1 MLPNIETIDPNFNWI
16 DANYNLVE
24 YQGNIE
30 SQMSKFPN
38 ARLIIID
45 RSRAV
50 LVVLGNTS
58 EVVKGLG
65 AYIANVELNALYS
78 PCETSPVNAS
88 GADLFH
94 TSPYLQLDGTGT
106 IIGILDSGIDYLNEE
121 FINEDG
127 TTRIL
132 TILDQGTRNEY
143 TSEDINNA
151 IKAKNQGLDPY
162 TIVPLRDEQGHGT
175 YMASIAGAR
184 GVNPQVIGVAPKCNF
199 AIVKLALADQRTK
212 DEYAVVGDA
221 PVYSTVAL
229 ILGMRYLYEIAL
241 RYSRPMIIL
250 IPLGSNTGPKDGLST
265 TERFMNEISAT
276 RGIAFVTPTGNQ
288 GDGENHA
295 SGELKNVGDVSE
307 IELKV
312 GSNQRNIWMEVW
324 VKDPDKFTL
333 SIVSP
338 TGEIIQRVPPIPN
351 RPTEVSF
358 LYEGTKMVIEYLL
371 PERQTGDERI
381 IIKATN
387 IKEGIWKFR
396 LIGELVATGRY
407 DAYLVS
413 RELLAPETKFL
424 KPDPYVTLTTPS
436 TAAQAITVAAY
447 NQSNNSVIGLS
458 GRGYTR
464 DGKIKPDIAAGGIN
478 ALVTSVGGG
487 TQTITGTSVAA
498 AVTAGCCSLI
508 YQWGIVEGNDPS
520 LYSPKLKTYLIRGT
534 EKRPGDTYPNRE
546 WGYGML
552 NLKGVFDNI
561 RCLEVEDF
569 KSRHIKKKE
578 SEDGY
583 YIGTLFIRLP

>member
-1 MLPNIETIDPNFNWI
+1 MLPNIETIDPNFNWN
-16 DANYNLVE
+16 DANYILIE

-38 ARLIIID
+38 ARLIIVD
-45 RSRAV
+45 RSRAI
-50 LVVLGNTS
+50 LVVLGNLS
-58 EVVKGLG
+58 DVIKGLG
-65 AYIANVELNALYS
+65 VYVSNVELNALYS
-78 PCETSPVNAS
+78 PCETSPGNAA

-132 TILDQGTRNEY
+132 AMLDQGGRRDY
-143 TSEDINNA
+143 SSEDINNA

-162 TIVPLRDEQGHGT
+162 SIVPLRDDQGHGT

-184 GVNPQVIGVAPKCNF
+184 GVNPEIIGVAPKCNF
-199 AIVKLALADQRTK
+199 AIVKLAIADERTK
-212 DEYAVVGDA
+212 NEYAVVGDS
-221 PVYSTVAL
+221 PVYTTVAL
-229 ILGMRYLYEIAL
+229 ILGMRYLYEVAV
-241 RYSRPMIIL
+241 RYNMPMVIL

-265 TERFMNEISAT
+265 TERFMDEISAT
-276 RGIAFVTPTGNQ
+276 RGITFVTPTGNQ

-295 SGELKNVGDVSE
+295 SGELTNVGDVSE

-312 GSNQRNIWMEVW
+312 DSNQRNIWMEIW
-324 VKDPDKFTL
+324 VKNPDKFTL

-338 TGEIIQRVPPIPN
+338 TGEIVQRVPPIPN
-351 RPTEVSF
+351 RQTEVSF
-358 LYEGTKMVIEYLL
+358 LYEGTRMIIEYLL

-396 LIGELVATGRY
+396 LLGELVVTGRY

-413 RELLAPETKFL
+413 RQLLAPETKFL
-424 KPDPYVTLTTPS
+424 RPDPYVTLSTPS
-436 TAAQAITVAAY
+436 TATQAITVAAY
-447 NQSNNSVIGLS
+447 NQSNNSVVGLS

-464 DGKIKPDIAAGGIN
+464 DGKIKPDIAAGGVN
-478 ALVTSVGGG
+478 ALVASVGGG

-498 AVTAGCCSLI
+498 SVTAGCCSLI

-534 EKRPGDTYPNRE
+534 EKRLGDTYPNRE

-561 RCLEVEDF
+561 RFLD
-569 KSRHIKKKE
+569 
-578 SEDGY
+578 SENRKRRKNKDRDGY
-583 YIGTLFIRLP
+583 YVGSLFVRLP

>member
-1 MLPNIETIDPNFNWI
+1 MLPNIETIDPNFNWN
-16 DANYNLVE
+16 DSNYILIE

-38 ARLIIID
+38 ARLIIVD

-50 LVVLGNTS
+50 LVVLGNLS
-58 EVVKGLG
+58 EVIKGLG
-65 AYIANVELNALYS
+65 GYISNVELNALYS
-78 PCETSPVNAS
+78 PCETSPGNAA

-127 TTRIL
+127 STRIL
-132 TILDQGTRNEY
+132 AMLDQGGRREY
-143 TSEDINNA
+143 TSDDINNA

-162 TIVPLRDEQGHGT
+162 SIVPLRDDQGHGT

-184 GVNPQVIGVAPKCNF
+184 GVNPEVIGVAPKCYF
-199 AIVKLALADQRTK
+199 AIVKLAIADERTK
-212 DEYAVVGDA
+212 SEYAVVGDS
-221 PVYSTVAL
+221 PVYTTVAL
-229 ILGMRYLYEIAL
+229 ILGMRYLYEVAV
-241 RYSRPMIIL
+241 RYNMPMVIL

-265 TERFMNEISAT
+265 TERFMDEISAT
-276 RGIAFVTPTGNQ
+276 RGITFVTPTGNQ

-295 SGELKNVGDVSE
+295 SGELTNVGDISE

-312 GSNQRNIWMEVW
+312 DSNQRNIWMEIW
-324 VKDPDKFTL
+324 VKNPDKFTL

-338 TGEIIQRVPPIPN
+338 TGEIVQRVPPIPN
-351 RPTEVSF
+351 RQTEVSF
-358 LYEGTKMVIEYLL
+358 LYEGTRMIIEYLL

-396 LIGELVATGRY
+396 LLGELVVTGRY

-413 RELLAPETKFL
+413 RQLLAQETKFL
-424 KPDPYVTLTTPS
+424 RPDPYVTLSTPS
-436 TAAQAITVAAY
+436 TATQAITVAAY
-447 NQSNNSVIGLS
+447 NQSNNSVVGLS

-464 DGKIKPDIAAGGIN
+464 DGKIKPDIAAGGVK
-478 ALVTSVGGG
+478 ALVASVGGG

-498 AVTAGCCSLI
+498 SVTAGCCSLI

-534 EKRPGDTYPNRE
+534 EKRLGDTYPNRE

-561 RCLEVEDF
+561 RFLD
-569 KSRHIKKKE
+569 
-578 SEDGY
+578 SENRKRRKNKDRDGY
-583 YIGTLFIRLP
+583 YVGSLFVRLP

>member
-1 MLPNIETIDPNFNWI
+1 MLPNIETIDPNFNWN
-16 DANYNLVE
+16 DSNYILIE

-38 ARLIIID
+38 ARLIIVD

-50 LVVLGNTS
+50 LVVLGNLS
-58 EVVKGLG
+58 EVIKGLG
-65 AYIANVELNALYS
+65 GYISNVELNALYS
-78 PCETSPVNAS
+78 PCETSPGNAA

-127 TTRIL
+127 STRIL
-132 TILDQGTRNEY
+132 AMLDQGGRREY
-143 TSEDINNA
+143 TSDDINNA

-162 TIVPLRDEQGHGT
+162 SIVPLRDDQGHGT

-184 GVNPQVIGVAPKCNF
+184 GVNPEVIGVAPKCYF
-199 AIVKLALADQRTK
+199 AIVKLAIADERTK
-212 DEYAVVGDA
+212 SEYAVVGDS
-221 PVYSTVAL
+221 PVYTTVAL
-229 ILGMRYLYEIAL
+229 ILGMRYLYEVAV
-241 RYSRPMIIL
+241 RYNMPMVIL

-265 TERFMNEISAT
+265 TERFMDEISAT
-276 RGIAFVTPTGNQ
+276 RGITFVTPTGNQ

-295 SGELKNVGDVSE
+295 SGELTNVGDISE

-312 GSNQRNIWMEVW
+312 DSNQRNIWMEIW
-324 VKDPDKFTL
+324 VKNPDKFTL

-338 TGEIIQRVPPIPN
+338 TGEIVQRVPPIPN
-351 RPTEVSF
+351 RQTEVSF
-358 LYEGTKMVIEYLL
+358 LYEGTRMIIEYLL

-396 LIGELVATGRY
+396 LLGELVVTGRY

-413 RELLAPETKFL
+413 RQLLAQETKFL
-424 KPDPYVTLTTPS
+424 RPDPYVTLSTPS
-436 TAAQAITVAAY
+436 TATQAITVAAY
-447 NQSNNSVIGLS
+447 NQSNNSVVGLS

-464 DGKIKPDIAAGGIN
+464 DGKIKPDIAAGGVN
-478 ALVTSVGGG
+478 ALVASVGGG

-498 AVTAGCCSLI
+498 SVTAGCCSLI

-534 EKRPGDTYPNRE
+534 EKRLGDTYPNRE

-561 RCLEVEDF
+561 RFLD
-569 KSRHIKKKE
+569 
-578 SEDGY
+578 SENRKRRKNKDRDGY
-583 YIGTLFIRLP
+583 YVGSLFVRLP

>member
-1 MLPNIETIDPNFNWI
+1 MLPNIETIDPNFNWN
-16 DANYNLVE
+16 DSNYILIE

-38 ARLIIID
+38 ARLIIVD

-50 LVVLGNTS
+50 LVVLGNLS
-58 EVVKGLG
+58 EVIKGLG
-65 AYIANVELNALYS
+65 GYISNVELNALYS
-78 PCETSPVNAS
+78 PCETSPGNAA

-127 TTRIL
+127 STRIL
-132 TILDQGTRNEY
+132 AMLDQGGRREY
-143 TSEDINNA
+143 TSDDINNA

-162 TIVPLRDEQGHGT
+162 SIVPLRDDQGHGT

-184 GVNPQVIGVAPKCNF
+184 GVNPEVIGVAPKCYF
-199 AIVKLALADQRTK
+199 AIVKLAIADERTK
-212 DEYAVVGDA
+212 SEYAVVGDS
-221 PVYSTVAL
+221 PVYTTVAL
-229 ILGMRYLYEIAL
+229 ILGMRYLYEVAV
-241 RYSRPMIIL
+241 RYNMPMVIL

-265 TERFMNEISAT
+265 TERVMDEISAT
-276 RGIAFVTPTGNQ
+276 RGITFVTPTGNQ

-295 SGELKNVGDVSE
+295 SGELTNVGDISE

-312 GSNQRNIWMEVW
+312 DSNQRNIWMEIW
-324 VKDPDKFTL
+324 VKNPDKFTL

-338 TGEIIQRVPPIPN
+338 TGEIVQRVPPIPN
-351 RPTEVSF
+351 RQTEVSF
-358 LYEGTKMVIEYLL
+358 LYEGTRMIIEYLL

-396 LIGELVATGRY
+396 LLGELVVTGRY

-413 RELLAPETKFL
+413 RQLLAQETKFL
-424 KPDPYVTLTTPS
+424 RPDPYVTLSTPS
-436 TAAQAITVAAY
+436 TATQAITVAAY
-447 NQSNNSVIGLS
+447 NQSNNSVVGLS

-464 DGKIKPDIAAGGIN
+464 DGKIKPDIAAGGVN
-478 ALVTSVGGG
+478 ALVASVGGG

-498 AVTAGCCSLI
+498 SVTAGCCSLI

-534 EKRPGDTYPNRE
+534 EKRLGDTYPNRE

-561 RCLEVEDF
+561 RFLD
-569 KSRHIKKKE
+569 
-578 SEDGY
+578 SENRKRRKNKDRDGY
-583 YIGTLFIRLP
+583 YVGSLFVRLP

>member
-1 MLPNIETIDPNFNWI
+1 MLPNIETIDPNFNWN
-16 DANYNLVE
+16 DSNYILIE

-38 ARLIIID
+38 ARLIIVD

-50 LVVLGNTS
+50 LVVLGDLS
-58 EVVKGLG
+58 EVIKGLG
-65 AYIANVELNALYS
+65 GYISNVELNALYS
-78 PCETSPVNAS
+78 PCETSPGNAA

-127 TTRIL
+127 STRIL
-132 TILDQGTRNEY
+132 AMLDQGGRREY

-162 TIVPLRDEQGHGT
+162 SIVPLRDDQGHGT

-184 GVNPQVIGVAPKCNF
+184 GVNPEVIGVAPKCYF
-199 AIVKLALADQRTK
+199 AIVKLAIADERTK
-212 DEYAVVGDA
+212 SEYAVVGDS
-221 PVYSTVAL
+221 PVYTTVAL
-229 ILGMRYLYEIAL
+229 ILGMRYLYEVAV
-241 RYSRPMIIL
+241 RYNMPMVIL

-265 TERFMNEISAT
+265 TERFMDEISAA
-276 RGIAFVTPTGNQ
+276 RGITFVTPTGNQ

-295 SGELKNVGDVSE
+295 SGELRNVGDVSE

-312 GSNQRNIWMEVW
+312 DSNQRNIWMEVW
-324 VKDPDKFTL
+324 VKNPDKFTL

-351 RPTEVSF
+351 RQTEVSF
-358 LYEGTKMVIEYLL
+358 LYEGTRMVIEYLL

-396 LIGELVATGRY
+396 LLGELVVTGRY

-413 RELLAPETKFL
+413 RQLLAPETKFL
-424 KPDPYVTLTTPS
+424 KPDPYVTLSTPS
-436 TAAQAITVAAY
+436 TATQTITVAAY
-447 NQSNNSVIGLS
+447 NQSNNSIVGLS

-464 DGKIKPDIAAGGIN
+464 DGKIKPDIAAGGVN
-478 ALVTSVGGG
+478 ALVASVGGG

-508 YQWGIVEGNDPS
+508 YEWGIVEGNDPS

-534 EKRPGDTYPNRE
+534 EKRLGDTYPNRE

-561 RCLEVEDF
+561 RFLG
-569 KSRHIKKKE
+569 
-578 SEDGY
+578 SENRKRKNNKDRDGY
-583 YIGTLFIRLP
+583 YVGSLFVRLP

>member
-1 MLPNIETIDPNFNWI
+1 MLPSIEALDPNFNWN
-16 DANYNLVE
+16 DANYILIE

-30 SQMSKFPN
+30 SQMNKFPN
-38 ARLIIID
+38 ARLIIVD

-50 LVVLGNTS
+50 LVVLGNLT
-58 EVVKGLG
+58 EVIKGLG
-65 AYIANVELNALYS
+65 RYVSNVELNALYS
-78 PCETSPVNAS
+78 PCETSPGKAA

-132 TILDQGTRNEY
+132 AMLDQGGRRDY
-143 TSEDINNA
+143 SSEDINNA

-162 TIVPLRDEQGHGT
+162 SVVPFRDDQGHGT

-184 GVNPQVIGVAPKCNF
+184 GVNPEIIGVAPKCYF
-199 AIVKLALADQRTK
+199 AIVKLAIADERTK
-212 DEYAVVGDA
+212 SEYAIVGDS
-221 PVYSTVAL
+221 PVYTTVAL
-229 ILGMRYLYEIAL
+229 ILGMRYLYEVAV
-241 RYSRPMIIL
+241 RYNMPMVIL

-265 TERFMNEISAT
+265 TERFMDEISAT
-276 RGIAFVTPTGNQ
+276 RGITFVTPTGNQ

-307 IELKV
+307 IELKIDN
-312 GSNQRNIWMEVW
+312 NQRNIWMEVW
-324 VKDPDKFTL
+324 VKNPDKFTL

-338 TGEIIQRVPPIPN
+338 TGEIISRVPPIPN
-351 RPTEVSF
+351 RQTEVSF
-358 LYEGTKMVIEYLL
+358 LYEGTRMIIEYLL

-396 LIGELVATGRY
+396 LLGELVVTGRY

-413 RELLAPETKFL
+413 RQLLAPETKFL
-424 KPDPYVTLTTPS
+424 RPDPYVTLSTPS
-436 TAAQAITVAAY
+436 TATQTITVAAY
-447 NQSNNSVIGLS
+447 NQSNNSVVGLS

-464 DGKIKPDIAAGGIN
+464 DGKIKPDIAAGGVN

-508 YQWGIVEGNDPS
+508 YEWGIVEGNDPS

-534 EKRPGDTYPNRE
+534 EKRLGDTYPNRE

-561 RCLEVEDF
+561 RFLD
-569 KSRHIKKKE
+569 
-578 SEDGY
+578 SENRKRKDRDGY
-583 YIGTLFIRLP
+583 YVGSLFIRLP

>member
-1 MLPNIETIDPNFNWI
+1 MLPNIETIDPNFNWN
-16 DANYNLVE
+16 DANYILIE

-38 ARLIIID
+38 ARLIIVD
-45 RSRAV
+45 RSRAI
-50 LVVLGNTS
+50 LVVLGNLS
-58 EVVKGLG
+58 DVIKGLG
-65 AYIANVELNALYS
+65 VYVSNVELNALYS
-78 PCETSPVNAS
+78 PCETSPGNAA

-121 FINEDG
+121 FKNEDG

-132 TILDQGTRNEY
+132 AMLDQGGRRDY
-143 TSEDINNA
+143 SSEDINNA

-162 TIVPLRDEQGHGT
+162 SIVPLSDDQGHGT
-175 YMASIAGAR
+175 YMASVAGAR
-184 GVNPQVIGVAPKCNF
+184 GVNPDIIGVAPKCHF
-199 AIVKLALADQRTK
+199 AIVKLAIADERTK
-212 DEYAVVGDA
+212 SEYAVVGDS
-221 PVYSTVAL
+221 PVYTTVAL
-229 ILGMRYLYEIAL
+229 ILGMRYLYEVAV
-241 RYSRPMIIL
+241 RYNMPMVIL

-265 TERFMNEISAT
+265 TERFMDEISAT
-276 RGIAFVTPTGNQ
+276 RGITFVTPTGNQ

-295 SGELKNVGDVSE
+295 SGELTNVGDVSE

-312 GSNQRNIWMEVW
+312 DSNQRNIWMEIW
-324 VKDPDKFTL
+324 VKSPDKFTL

-338 TGEIIQRVPPIPN
+338 TGEIVQRVPPIPN
-351 RPTEVSF
+351 RQTEVSF
-358 LYEGTKMVIEYLL
+358 LYEGTRMIIEYLL

-396 LIGELVATGRY
+396 LLGELVVTGRY

-413 RELLAPETKFL
+413 RQLLAPETKFL
-424 KPDPYVTLTTPS
+424 RPDPYITLSTPS
-436 TAAQAITVAAY
+436 TATQAITVAAY
-447 NQSNNSVIGLS
+447 NQSNNSVVGLS

-464 DGKIKPDIAAGGIN
+464 DGKIKPDIAAGGVN
-478 ALVTSVGGG
+478 ALVASVGGG

-534 EKRPGDTYPNRE
+534 EKRLGDTYPNRE

-561 RCLEVEDF
+561 RFLDSENRKRI
-569 KSRHIKKKE
+569 KSKDR
-578 SEDGY
+578 DGY
-583 YIGTLFIRLP
+583 YVGSLFIRLP